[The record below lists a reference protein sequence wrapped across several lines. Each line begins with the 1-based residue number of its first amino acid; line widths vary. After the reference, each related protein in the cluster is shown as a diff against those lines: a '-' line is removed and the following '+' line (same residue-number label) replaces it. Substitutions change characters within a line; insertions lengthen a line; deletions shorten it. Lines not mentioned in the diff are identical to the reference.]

1 MRITTLTLFPSLYEP
16 FLRTSLMARALDA
29 GIISC
34 ELNNLFS
41 YTEPKKRIDS
51 PTFGPGAG
59 MLLQPE
65 IIQKAIEDV
74 EATHGRAFRIFF
86 SPKGKTLDQ
95 PLLRYLA
102 QVLQERKHMML
113 LPARYEGMDARVEEE
128 YADCILSIGNY
139 VLMGGDLPAMVLME
153 GMLRL
158 IPGVVGKEAS
168 VIEESYSGPFLDY
181 PEYTAPVVWKG
192 KEVPPI
198 VRSGNHGAI
207 EQWRKD
213 QAAAESVE
221 HHFGWVRS
229 HVYTKQDKQ
238 LAKRQLPPHYVILM
252 HDEVMLDGER
262 IGTSS
267 VTSLDIHDIARSA
280 RTYGIMNYIL
290 VTPLKDQQKI
300 IETFL
305 AFWRSDVA
313 IAYNPQRHEAL
324 KILKYVD
331 TLDRALSQIEQD
343 TGLKPLVIATS
354 AKRHEGIALLSYHD
368 QAMVWKHKRPVVI
381 LLGTAR
387 GLADSVLKRCDYLL
401 GPVEG
406 FSDFNHLSVR
416 SAAAIILDR
425 WLGSNPVNQTKEELC

>member
-16 FLRTSLMARALDA
+16 FFKTSLMARAIEA
-29 GIISC
+29 GIVSC
-34 ELNNLFS
+34 ELKNIFS

-51 PTFGPGAG
+51 PTFGPTAG
-59 MLLQPE
+59 MLLRPD
-65 IIQKAIEDV
+65 IIQKAV
-74 EATHGRAFRIFF
+74 EESEAAYGKAYKIFF
-86 SPKGKTLDQ
+86 SPKGKVLDQ
-95 PLLRYLA
+95 PLLRNLA
-102 QVLQERKHMML
+102 KVLQERKHMLL

-128 YADCILSIGNY
+128 YADCLLSIGNY
-139 VLMGGDLPAMVLME
+139 VLMGGDIPAMVLME

-158 IPGVVGKEAS
+158 IPGVVGKEES
-168 VIEESYSGPFLDY
+168 IVEESYTGPFLDY
-181 PEYTAPVVWKG
+181 PEYTSPVVWKD
-192 KEVPPI
+192 KEVPEI
-198 VRSGNHGAI
+198 VRSGNHKAI
-207 EQWRKD
+207 EEWRKQ
-213 QAAAESVE
+213 QAAAESVQN
-221 HHFGWVRS
+221 HFGWVRS
-229 HVYTKQDKQ
+229 HVYTKEDKQ
-238 LAKRQLPPHYVILM
+238 LAGRQIPPHYVILM

-262 IGTSS
+262 TGTSS

-280 RTYGIMNYIL
+280 CTYGIKHYFM

-305 AFWRSDVA
+305 GFWRSDVA
-313 IAYNPQRHEAL
+313 IDYNPQRHEAL
-324 KILKYVD
+324 KMLSYVD
-331 TLDRALSQIEQD
+331 TLETALSQIEKD

-354 AKRHEGIALLSYHD
+354 AKKHEGVPLLSYHD
-368 QAMVWKHKRPVVI
+368 QQVVWQNKRPVVI

-425 WLGSNPVNQTKEELC
+425 WLGINTVTKDSNKG